1 MELLLYE
8 AENVIAKIQVKI
20 HKKNP
25 EKSER
30 KYAELER
37 QHSHFQR
44 QLHQRHRKKWKR
56 VEERDTKK
64 MREKNFLE
72 ATGTNSSSLIMQS
85 KLTNKT

>member
-1 MELLLYE
+1 MLYE
-8 AENVIAKIQVKI
+8 GENVIAKIQVDT

-44 QLHQRHRKKWKR
+44 QLHQRRRKKWKR
-56 VEERDTKK
+56 VEERNTKK
-64 MREKNFLE
+64 MRKKSFLE

-85 KLTNKT
+85 KLINKT